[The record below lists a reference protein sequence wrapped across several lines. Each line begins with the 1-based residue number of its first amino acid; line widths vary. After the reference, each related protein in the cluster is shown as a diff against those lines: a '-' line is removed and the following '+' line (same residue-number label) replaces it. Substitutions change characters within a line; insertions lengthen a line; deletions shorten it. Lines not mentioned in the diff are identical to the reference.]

1 MRTVT
6 LTDREVSN
14 LVLLLMADLDGDAG
28 WACEAAKALSASV
41 LEKLRVAKHED
52 DE

>member
-14 LVLLLMADLDGDAG
+14 LVLLLMSDLDGDAG
-28 WACEAAKALSASV
+28 WACDAAKALSESV
-41 LEKLRVAKHED
+41 LEKLRVADRD

>member
-14 LVLLLMADLDGDAG
+14 LVLLLMSDRHSDACD
-28 WACEAAKALSASV
+28 AVKALSEAT
-41 LEKLRVAKHED
+41 LEKLRVAKRV